1 MIVRPSFQLP
11 PERDKD
17 LARVIRLEW
26 WSIGFLISIAVV
38 MYMATGGSQA
48 MRAAFIEDLISLVP
62 PIAFLVAHRVRQR
75 PPSIEY
81 PYGQHRA
88 ALLAFLA
95 AAVAIALVALFIF
108 YEAGSTLLKQ
118 EHPSIGHF
126 YMLGEHWDIWAGWVM
141 IGALIYSV
149 IPPLILGRKKL
160 PLASALHES
169 TLYADATMNKADWL
183 TAGAAV
189 LGVLGIG
196 FGLWWADAVAAL
208 VIGLDVFKDG
218 VGNIKRAMQDLM
230 DHRPAD
236 VATGDPLHIE
246 TTLSD
251 MLRQQPEV
259 TDVAVRLREEGQL
272 IAGEVFI
279 LLRSETK
286 VAEQIERLTNL
297 GLDVDWRLHD
307 LAMMPVTSGRMAAL
321 RSDGGEP
328 TSAAP

>member
-1 MIVRPSFQLP
+1 MIVRPTFQLP
-11 PERDKD
+11 ADREKK

-26 WSIGFLISIAVV
+26 WTILFLLSIALV

-62 PIAFLVAHRVRQR
+62 PIAFLIAHRTRRR
-75 PPSIEY
+75 PPSAEY
-81 PYGQHRA
+81 PYGHNRA

-95 AAVAIALVALFIF
+95 AAVAIALVALFIL
-108 YEAGSTLLKQ
+108 YEAGATLLKQ

-126 YMLGEHWDIWAGWVM
+126 YVLGEQWDIWAGWVM

-160 PLASALHES
+160 PLARDLHES

-183 TAGAAV
+183 TAGAAA
-189 LGVLGIG
+189 LGILGIG

-208 VIGLDVFKDG
+208 VIGFDVFKDG
-218 VGNIKRAMQDLM
+218 YGNIRRAMQDLM

-236 VATGDPLHIE
+236 VATGEPLHLGR
-246 TTLSD
+246 TLSD

-259 TDVAVRLREEGQL
+259 SDVAVRLREEGQVV
-272 IAGEVFI
+272 AGEVFV
-279 LLRSETK
+279 LLRSEEK
-286 VAEQIERLTNL
+286 VAEQIERLTSLAL
-297 GLDVDWRLHD
+297 GVDWKLHD
-307 LAMMPVTSGRMAAL
+307 LAMMPVTPTRLKAL
-321 RSDGGEP
+321 RGS
-328 TSAAP
+328 